1 MRHRSKTEDGRRE
14 ERGSRENRERREG
27 DERERD
33 PVHTC
38 VSDSVWNS
46 EVYAFSTVKE
56 HECESGH

>member
-1 MRHRSKTEDGRRE
+1 MEEGKKEGAEKTERGGRGMR
-14 ERGSRENRERREG
+14 
-27 DERERD
+27 ERERD